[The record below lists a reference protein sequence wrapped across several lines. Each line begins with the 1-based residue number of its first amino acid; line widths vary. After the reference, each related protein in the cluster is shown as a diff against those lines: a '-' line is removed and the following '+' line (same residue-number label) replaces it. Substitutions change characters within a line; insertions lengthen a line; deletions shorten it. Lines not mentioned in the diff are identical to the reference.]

1 MNSTYNKGIILLSLR
16 RALLTLAGIFGVIM
30 GIIACYG
37 ICSALGLFFGP
48 MHSVLPFLLLG
59 IGIDDMF
66 VIVQVNTHRSLKSTS
81 HLESND
87 YLCTKPNV
95 RASCFCDAIIRRAFK
110 INPSAC
116 ARSEQQNRPHFPLH
130 LCFPVLGHPRDQ
142 AD

>member
-1 MNSTYNKGIILLSLR
+1 MSLR

-66 VIVQVNTHRSLKSTS
+66 VIVQVIAHRRKSTS

-95 RASCFCDAIIRRAFK
+95 RASCGAIF
-110 INPSAC
+110 
-116 ARSEQQNRPHFPLH
+116 
-130 LCFPVLGHPRDQ
+130 
-142 AD
+142 